1 MNNMLDQLNHMP
13 GIAPDNHIHSHFLKH
28 HIKNNDMDNALLV
41 FSKIKNPDLPIFNQV
56 IRAFAKNGQID
67 EVLSIL
73 HTLLIV
79 RGLEPDN
86 YTLIS
91 ILTAFFNDSNNHLGA
106 IKAFRLLT
114 GFDGPVDGNSYQHQ
128 DDDIDIFDEKGLS
141 KANISQKVI
150 KPDVKSFAY
159 IIVGLCRM
167 GQYSDSISWLN
178 YMQREHML
186 RPTVSILSS
195 IMYWGCKNHNAL
207 LEARA
212 IFDSV
217 SSKYNLSPDLNMFN
231 ILLQAYAQKGEVRQ
245 VQFLLNSM
253 IKKHSITPTVKT
265 FTLLVKAFLDLND
278 LKTALKFYDLCKSN
292 GIEVNQQI
300 YVTLLVKLCH
310 YGINT
315 PLCELNGIVKADH
328 INTMDTIWKIYTDYL
343 VAFKRGSLYNPGK
356 PVAIEIY
363 DAVSAFFSHSRKVLI
378 NVSLKSNFFQT
389 IRATTIPI

>member
-1 MNNMLDQLNHMP
+1 
-13 GIAPDNHIHSHFLKH
+13 
-28 HIKNNDMDNALLV
+28 
-41 FSKIKNPDLPIFNQV
+41 
-56 IRAFAKNGQID
+56 
-67 EVLSIL
+67 
-73 HTLLIV
+73 
-79 RGLEPDN
+79 
-86 YTLIS
+86 
-91 ILTAFFNDSNNHLGA
+91 
-106 IKAFRLLT
+106 
-114 GFDGPVDGNSYQHQ
+114 
-128 DDDIDIFDEKGLS
+128 
-141 KANISQKVI
+141 
-150 KPDVKSFAY
+150 
-159 IIVGLCRM
+159 
-167 GQYSDSISWLN
+167 
-178 YMQREHML
+178 ML
-186 RPTVSILSS
+186 RPTVYILSS

-212 IFDSV
+212 IFDSL

-265 FTLLVKAFLDLND
+265 FTLVVKAFLDLND
-278 LKTALKFYDLCKSN
+278 LKTALKFYDLCKSS

-363 DAVSAFFSHSRKVLI
+363 DAVSAFFSHSRKVI
-378 NVSLKSNFFQT
+378 NFSLKSNFLQT